1 MLTADTV
8 PSCGRNAASALA
20 RTSSTS
26 KWVPIATR
34 QLVRALGGAA
44 ATCTEDPTTL
54 TT

>member
-1 MLTADTV
+1 MPTAATM
-8 PSCGRNAASALA
+8 PSCGRSAASTRA

-34 QLVRALGGAA
+34 QLARAVGGAA
-44 ATCTEDPTTL
+44 ATCTDEPTTL